1 MKVKNMLLNIKY
13 INYEQNST
21 LSREIINYITVA
33 NLIKKY
39 RNQSY

>member
-1 MKVKNMLLNIKY
+1 MKVKNMILNIKY

-21 LSREIINYITVA
+21 LSREIINYITLA

-39 RNQSY
+39 TNQ